1 MYVLWIHDEVFDHL
15 ESKGSGHEILMK
27 TDESPAKDS
36 HDDGFR
42 RKRRC
47 ESYGTWDP
55 FLKESQIC
63 IACGYDAVLKEIPD

>member
-1 MYVLWIHDEVFDHL
+1 
-15 ESKGSGHEILMK
+15 MK